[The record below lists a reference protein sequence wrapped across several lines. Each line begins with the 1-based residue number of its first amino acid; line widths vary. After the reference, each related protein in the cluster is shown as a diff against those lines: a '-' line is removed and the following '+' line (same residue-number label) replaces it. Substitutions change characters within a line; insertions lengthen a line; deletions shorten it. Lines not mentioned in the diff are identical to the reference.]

1 MPTEPIPSAIPTS
14 LVGSYAQ
21 PDWLIDRERLRHRF
35 PPRVR
40 ATELW
45 RVDPQYLEQAQDDAT
60 LIAIRD
66 QERAGLDII
75 TDGEA
80 RRESYSNRFA
90 TALSGVDIDNP
101 GTALDRSGEPN
112 PVPRVVGPVERKH
125 AVQIRD
131 VEFLRS
137 NTSRPIKITVPGPFT
152 MSQQAQ
158 NDYYESPAELALAY
172 AGAVHDEIVDLF
184 AAGAD
189 IVQIDEP
196 YMQARPEKAR
206 EFGVAALE
214 RALDGVHGTTAV
226 HICFGYAA
234 IIHDR
239 PSAYSFLPELAACSC
254 DQISIETGQSGID
267 TAILE
272 TLPGKHIILGV
283 IDLDD
288 LEVESPET
296 IAGRIRRALPYKRA
310 EELVAAPDC
319 GMKYLPRDVAYG
331 KLESLVAGAATV
343 RTRGLVGGAVRV
355 RRVARLTGADCVAHR
370 CVLSVARWLGPPRE
384 VALALRA
391 LLDLLADDFPF
402 HLHTPPI
409 GIWAGNLEGGYCE
422 RTYSM

>member
-1 MPTEPIPSAIPTS
+1 MPAAIPTS

-21 PDWLIDRERLRHRF
+21 PDWLIDRERLRGRF

-90 TALSGVDIDNP
+90 TALAGVDMDTP
-101 GTALDRSGEPN
+101 GTALDRSGKPN
-112 PVPRVVGPVERKH
+112 PVPRVVGRIERRH
-125 AVQIRD
+125 AVQVRD
-131 VEFLRS
+131 VRFLRA

-158 NDYYESPAELALAY
+158 NEAYASEAELADAY
-172 AGAVHDEIVDLF
+172 AGAVHDEIIDLF

-206 EFGVAALE
+206 AFGVAALE
-214 RALDGVHGTTAV
+214 RVLDGAPGTTAV

-234 IIHDR
+234 IIHER

-254 DQISIETGQSGID
+254 DQISIETAQSGVD
-267 TAILE
+267 TAILA
-272 TLPGKHIILGV
+272 TLPGKQIILGV

-288 LEVESPET
+288 LAVEPAET
-296 IAGRIRRALPYKRA
+296 VAARIRRALPHKRPA
-310 EELVAAPDC
+310 ELIAAPDC
-319 GMKYLPRDVAYG
+319 GMKYLPRDVAFG
-331 KLESLVAGAATV
+331 KLESLVAGAEIIRSET
-343 RTRGLVGGAVRV
+343 
-355 RRVARLTGADCVAHR
+355 
-370 CVLSVARWLGPPRE
+370 
-384 VALALRA
+384 
-391 LLDLLADDFPF
+391 
-402 HLHTPPI
+402 
-409 GIWAGNLEGGYCE
+409 
-422 RTYSM
+422 